1 MEDRTCDFVV
11 IGGGPAGSAAAIT
24 AARSGACVLLLERGR
39 FPRHKVCGE
48 FVSPESLRLLERLL
62 GGESL
67 LDKAAYINKA
77 RLLLG
82 GSILQSDVSPP
93 AAAITRY
100 DLDFALWRAAARAG
114 AECRQGISAEE
125 IRVQEDGSFHIAFT
139 KTAASGERDTIRSKA
154 VVDASGRW
162 SNLQVGRQV
171 PSDTWVGL
179 KAHFAA
185 KENSG
190 SVDLYFFP
198 QGYCGVQPLANGRLN
213 VCAMVRA
220 SAGLGNSL
228 EQVFAQH
235 PELWRCSRDW
245 VPAMETVATA
255 PLFFR
260 TPQPVRGSVLLAGDA
275 AGFIDPFV
283 GDGISMALRSGALAA
298 ECLIQQNWSA
308 SEAAKRY
315 KRAYEQQFLP
325 VFRSAARVRRM
336 LDLPEPLRGTI
347 AALARV
353 PGVAQYVLRRTRLS

>member
-24 AARSGACVLLLERGR
+24 AARSGAHVLLLERGR
-39 FPRHKVCGE
+39 IPRHKVCGE
-48 FVSPESLRLLERLL
+48 FVSPESLRLLNSLL
-62 GGESL
+62 GGDSL
-67 LDKAAYINKA
+67 LDEAARICEA

-82 GSILQSDVSPP
+82 GSILRSDVSPP

-114 AECRQGISAEE
+114 VDCRQGISAEE
-125 IRVQEDGSFHIAFT
+125 IRLQEDGRFYIT
-139 KTAASGERDTIRSKA
+139 YRKAAMNGERYGIRAKA

-162 SNLQVGRQV
+162 SNLQAAQRV
-171 PSDTWVGL
+171 PADTWVGL
-179 KAHFAA
+179 KAHFTA
-185 KENSG
+185 KENSR

-198 QGYCGVQPLANGRLN
+198 QGYCGVQPLGSGRLN
-213 VCAMVRA
+213 VCAMVRV

-228 EQVFAQH
+228 EQVFARH

-260 TPQPVRGSVLLAGDA
+260 APRPVRVSVLLAGDA

-298 ECLIQQNWSA
+298 ECLLRQNWPA
-308 SEAAKRY
+308 SEAAKQY
-315 KRAYEQQFLP
+315 ELAYGQQFLP

-336 LDLPEPLRGTI
+336 LDLPEPLRGVI